1 MGLQLDTGGA
11 VLHLFIGR
19 RRRPSLGQLFL
30 ALLQPGLGIA
40 QPLLRLL
47 QLFLQQGDLQL
58 ALLRLL
64 VGGGQLPPQGLEL
77 LLLGLRLGLG
87 RGDLLRLGR
96 LGRLGFRQLPPDS
109 LQLLPVLL
117 VRRLNIIQH
126 ILLLKPA
133 KGGRAELKFGV
144 AHTAHPFSTES
155 ELFYHNS
162 RYNTSA
168 TQTIAICTILS
179 SLYLRFCAK
188 STIVIVG
195 ITAKCPVY
203 RAYPAVFYVQKH
215 LRTEVVF
222 P

>member
-1 MGLQLDTGGA
+1 M
-11 VLHLFIGR
+11 
-19 RRRPSLGQLFL
+19 
-30 ALLQPGLGIA
+30 
-40 QPLLRLL
+40 
-47 QLFLQQGDLQL
+47 
-58 ALLRLL
+58 
-64 VGGGQLPPQGLEL
+64 
-77 LLLGLRLGLG
+77 
-87 RGDLLRLGR
+87 
-96 LGRLGFRQLPPDS
+96 
-109 LQLLPVLL
+109 LL